1 MISGSFSKLR
11 FLKIG
16 EECALKVRE
25 CDNPY
30 CFFFLQNYQW
40 LNICFVGV
48 PPNQNT
54 INKERIYNR
63 VAYLDKYCLRNKM
76 SQF

>member
-1 MISGSFSKLR
+1 M
-11 FLKIG
+11 
-16 EECALKVRE
+16 CLKVRE

-30 CFFFLQNYQW
+30 CFFLQNYQW
-40 LNICFVGV
+40 LNICFAGV

-63 VAYLDKYCLRNKM
+63 VVYLDKYCLRNKM